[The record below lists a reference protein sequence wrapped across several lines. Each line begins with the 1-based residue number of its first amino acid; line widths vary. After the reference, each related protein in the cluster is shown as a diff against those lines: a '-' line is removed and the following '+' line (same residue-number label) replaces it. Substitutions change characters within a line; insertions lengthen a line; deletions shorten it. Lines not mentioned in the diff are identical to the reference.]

1 MTKDGVE
8 GVTGVSTHS
17 LRETSVGCSPVSTT
31 PHIASHLDKLNDPLA
46 PVRLPL
52 PNASLRGAFQERL
65 SGPLASLQVSKT
77 VSSNGTKD
85 LKRLVTSQSKGG
97 RSRVILSPGYKPSDL
112 NARLNSPHSL
122 SPKIACRHVSDK
134 ENNVLFN
141 TSMASEEGFDD
152 LWRSGANCHLD
163 SLEFVGNS
171 SSSCGSSSSS
181 TSSSSGGY
189 ANNNNLEIWP
199 LTSKSG
205 SGSSNSSSSES
216 DTVGHQWG
224 DTHQSGQQPCGVWS
238 ASHHGSPHERPTRV
252 TFTQHKSFGQQ
263 GHGISPKVSHCREK
277 YIPHVQLHHH
287 NIGQHDA
294 MPHTQGPPSYSEH
307 MNHNNHSDQHK
318 NPQHHVHHLQQPYH
332 GHTRQLSRT
341 SIKYPQHHQGGQHD
355 AVQNNEVEE
364 QPHHQHHRWQ
374 DGSHQIS
381 QHHAQDL
388 HSHQQHIEHQHSQHQ
403 QPHHP
408 SQENSPSLNHSSRHM
423 MHHSYQLPKSSQQSS
438 SSGPWF
444 STSSPSIP
452 HAFQQESTA
461 ADTSVLGMHSPHMS
475 SHRSRQIGSFFPN
488 LASSTCDW
496 GPTSQSNLVPHRTSV
511 SHSYPMCDWGPTSL
525 CGSANEDQPCV
536 QHLQDDG
543 AACQKSHSCSMESR
557 SCIPPISSSEPAR
570 TTLSSSLR
578 SCTTANEVL
587 EGVVKG
593 ESRGGVARK
602 WGVVLKALGDK
613 LVGWGRNDSSLHL
626 PQKLSSSFRL
636 SDQPSPSPPLNQ
648 DNMLPVPG
656 VRTAFGPYRKKIVVA
671 IYDYNPTE
679 IGDLPLR
686 KNEEYEVLQDAEEN
700 WWRMR
705 NRNGEE
711 GYAPSNYVK
720 EKASLGL
727 QQYDWYLGDATRQ
740 RAEFILKREEKEGC
754 FVVRNST
761 TTTGMYTLSV
771 YSKQPTPQVKHYHI
785 KREGDLYY
793 LSQSI
798 KCRTIPDLIFKH
810 KYNPGGLCTRL
821 RSPPTHGRQPPTT
834 AGISH
839 DKWEIDPNELN
850 LLEELG
856 SGQFG
861 VVRHGKLKCMD
872 VAVKMM
878 KEGTMSEEAF
888 IEEAKVMTQLQHT
901 NLVQLYGVCSRHRPI
916 YIVTEYLRYGSLL
929 LYLRQKEKHLIT
941 CSEQLLDMCLQV
953 CEGMAYLE
961 KQRFIHRDL
970 AARNCLV
977 GSQGVIKVGDFGL
990 ARYVV
995 DDEYAGSGGAKFPIK
1010 WAAPEVLNYMRFSSK
1025 SDVWA
1030 FGVLMWEVF
1039 TCGRMPYGKLRNA
1052 EVVDRVQSGQVLERP
1067 TYCPETVYEL
1077 MKLCWTHDVDRRP
1090 SFADM
1095 RCQIV
1100 EIQEA

>member
-1 MTKDGVE
+1 MTSPLVSRPPRSGAAPAGGQDPVSFSWRSSGASSPPQRRPSPSAEKESWNLRRSATIGQMRTTTTTTTKKKGKKFVAASSPSSSVLGTPPAPLSPPPPALSPPPQSGCQWQTTAGPQVRRRHVCRSQSLNLRRSPSGARRPTNVGVVFGAAANSGGPSTRHSSARLLALHQDSFRSAAMSPSQAVFFHDTNDYRHLLHHRPQGGLLTLAAHRHHQHPHTGVHSQHLTKSNSFVSSACWSSRDQSFPAGFRGPQE
-8 GVTGVSTHS
+8 KSTPGTLTCSRKRRSFVRPDVCRTLLRDSVADASDRTSPLGVPPPAPLARSSSAVDATSFGVTEASGRVLGRRAQRQNTATYASNDH
-17 LRETSVGCSPVSTT
+17 LVAPFPQTSSPRSW
-31 PHIASHLDKLNDPLA
+31 AEDP
-46 PVRLPL
+46 PPLPL
-52 PNASLRGAFQERL
+52 PRHADADAVTHDELYAEVAPPDRRVIFPPPARL
-65 SGPLASLQVSKT
+65 P
-77 VSSNGTKD
+77 
-85 LKRLVTSQSKGG
+85 
-97 RSRVILSPGYKPSDL
+97 RSRAKG
-112 NARLNSPHSL
+112 HSSCCPWL
-122 SPKIACRHVSDK
+122 GGGGGGGLATDMTCRPWRPNQD
-134 ENNVLFN
+134 
-141 TSMASEEGFDD
+141 TGGGGEEGKRKGIVAHSWTSCMAARALLQLCKVTLKTATSSCMLCPEVD
-152 LWRSGANCHLD
+152 RSG
-163 SLEFVGNS
+163 
-171 SSSCGSSSSS
+171 
-181 TSSSSGGY
+181 
-189 ANNNNLEIWP
+189 
-199 LTSKSG
+199 
-205 SGSSNSSSSES
+205 
-216 DTVGHQWG
+216 
-224 DTHQSGQQPCGVWS
+224 
-238 ASHHGSPHERPTRV
+238 RPRRY
-252 TFTQHKSFGQQ
+252 
-263 GHGISPKVSHCREK
+263 C
-277 YIPHVQLHHH
+277 Y
-287 NIGQHDA
+287 
-294 MPHTQGPPSYSEH
+294 
-307 MNHNNHSDQHK
+307 
-318 NPQHHVHHLQQPYH
+318 
-332 GHTRQLSRT
+332 
-341 SIKYPQHHQGGQHD
+341 
-355 AVQNNEVEE
+355 
-364 QPHHQHHRWQ
+364 
-374 DGSHQIS
+374 
-381 QHHAQDL
+381 
-388 HSHQQHIEHQHSQHQ
+388 
-403 QPHHP
+403 
-408 SQENSPSLNHSSRHM
+408 
-423 MHHSYQLPKSSQQSS
+423 
-438 SSGPWF
+438 
-444 STSSPSIP
+444 
-452 HAFQQESTA
+452 
-461 ADTSVLGMHSPHMS
+461 
-475 SHRSRQIGSFFPN
+475 
-488 LASSTCDW
+488 
-496 GPTSQSNLVPHRTSV
+496 
-511 SHSYPMCDWGPTSL
+511 
-525 CGSANEDQPCV
+525 
-536 QHLQDDG
+536 
-543 AACQKSHSCSMESR
+543 
-557 SCIPPISSSEPAR
+557 
-570 TTLSSSLR
+570 
-578 SCTTANEVL
+578 
-587 EGVVKG
+587 
-593 ESRGGVARK
+593 
-602 WGVVLKALGDK
+602 
-613 LVGWGRNDSSLHL
+613 
-626 PQKLSSSFRL
+626 
-636 SDQPSPSPPLNQ
+636 DQPSPSPPLNQ
-648 DNMLPVPG
+648 DNMLPYQVPG

>member
-1 MTKDGVE
+1 MASRNEEVLREAFMTKR
-8 GVTGVSTHS
+8 SQNK
-17 LRETSVGCSPVSTT
+17 SPFTPTNWKDRWFVLT
-31 PHIASHLDKLNDPLA
+31 PHNLIYYDGDRNSGRKREKGRVDLSKVWAVES
-46 PVRLPL
+46 VEY
-52 PNASLRGAFQERL
+52 SAFQ
-65 SGPLASLQVSKT
+65 
-77 VSSNGTKD
+77 KD
-85 LKRLVTSQSKGG
+85 LVFQLVYGSTADTESVTLYIAASSAHDHDDWLEHI
-97 RSRVILSPGYKPSDL
+97 RSL
-112 NARLNSPHSL
+112 
-122 SPKIACRHVSDK
+122 
-134 ENNVLFN
+134 
-141 TSMASEEGFDD
+141 
-152 LWRSGANCHLD
+152 
-163 SLEFVGNS
+163 VGNNTNLAEVFHKGALLRNQW
-171 SSSCGSSSSS
+171 SCCRGPKDAVAC
-181 TSSSSGGY
+181 TPVTWTR
-189 ANNNNLEIWP
+189 NNNATP
-199 LTSKSG
+199 
-205 SGSSNSSSSES
+205 
-216 DTVGHQWG
+216 
-224 DTHQSGQQPCGVWS
+224 
-238 ASHHGSPHERPTRV
+238 
-252 TFTQHKSFGQQ
+252 
-263 GHGISPKVSHCREK
+263 
-277 YIPHVQLHHH
+277 
-287 NIGQHDA
+287 
-294 MPHTQGPPSYSEH
+294 
-307 MNHNNHSDQHK
+307 
-318 NPQHHVHHLQQPYH
+318 
-332 GHTRQLSRT
+332 
-341 SIKYPQHHQGGQHD
+341 
-355 AVQNNEVEE
+355 
-364 QPHHQHHRWQ
+364 
-374 DGSHQIS
+374 
-381 QHHAQDL
+381 
-388 HSHQQHIEHQHSQHQ
+388 
-403 QPHHP
+403 
-408 SQENSPSLNHSSRHM
+408 
-423 MHHSYQLPKSSQQSS
+423 
-438 SSGPWF
+438 
-444 STSSPSIP
+444 
-452 HAFQQESTA
+452 
-461 ADTSVLGMHSPHMS
+461 
-475 SHRSRQIGSFFPN
+475 
-488 LASSTCDW
+488 
-496 GPTSQSNLVPHRTSV
+496 
-511 SHSYPMCDWGPTSL
+511 
-525 CGSANEDQPCV
+525 
-536 QHLQDDG
+536 
-543 AACQKSHSCSMESR
+543 
-557 SCIPPISSSEPAR
+557 
-570 TTLSSSLR
+570 
-578 SCTTANEVL
+578 
-587 EGVVKG
+587 
-593 ESRGGVARK
+593 
-602 WGVVLKALGDK
+602 
-613 LVGWGRNDSSLHL
+613 
-626 PQKLSSSFRL
+626 
-636 SDQPSPSPPLNQ
+636 DQPSPSPPLNQ
-648 DNMLPVPG
+648 DNMLPYQVPG

>member
-1 MTKDGVE
+1 MASRNEEVLREAFMTKR
-8 GVTGVSTHS
+8 SQNK
-17 LRETSVGCSPVSTT
+17 SPFTPTNWKDRWFVLT
-31 PHIASHLDKLNDPLA
+31 PHNLIYYDGDRNSGRKREKGRVDLSKVWAVES
-46 PVRLPL
+46 VEY
-52 PNASLRGAFQERL
+52 SAFQ
-65 SGPLASLQVSKT
+65 
-77 VSSNGTKD
+77 KD
-85 LKRLVTSQSKGG
+85 LVFQLVYGSTADTESVTLYIAASSAHDHDDWLEHIRSLVGNNTNLAEVFHKGALLRNQWSCCRG
-97 RSRVILSPGYKPSDL
+97 PKDAVACTPVTWTRNNNATPGMLCPEVD
-112 NARLNSPHSL
+112 
-122 SPKIACRHVSDK
+122 
-134 ENNVLFN
+134 
-141 TSMASEEGFDD
+141 
-152 LWRSGANCHLD
+152 RSG
-163 SLEFVGNS
+163 
-171 SSSCGSSSSS
+171 
-181 TSSSSGGY
+181 
-189 ANNNNLEIWP
+189 
-199 LTSKSG
+199 
-205 SGSSNSSSSES
+205 
-216 DTVGHQWG
+216 
-224 DTHQSGQQPCGVWS
+224 
-238 ASHHGSPHERPTRV
+238 RPRRY
-252 TFTQHKSFGQQ
+252 
-263 GHGISPKVSHCREK
+263 C
-277 YIPHVQLHHH
+277 Y
-287 NIGQHDA
+287 
-294 MPHTQGPPSYSEH
+294 
-307 MNHNNHSDQHK
+307 
-318 NPQHHVHHLQQPYH
+318 
-332 GHTRQLSRT
+332 
-341 SIKYPQHHQGGQHD
+341 
-355 AVQNNEVEE
+355 
-364 QPHHQHHRWQ
+364 
-374 DGSHQIS
+374 
-381 QHHAQDL
+381 
-388 HSHQQHIEHQHSQHQ
+388 
-403 QPHHP
+403 
-408 SQENSPSLNHSSRHM
+408 
-423 MHHSYQLPKSSQQSS
+423 
-438 SSGPWF
+438 
-444 STSSPSIP
+444 
-452 HAFQQESTA
+452 
-461 ADTSVLGMHSPHMS
+461 
-475 SHRSRQIGSFFPN
+475 
-488 LASSTCDW
+488 
-496 GPTSQSNLVPHRTSV
+496 
-511 SHSYPMCDWGPTSL
+511 
-525 CGSANEDQPCV
+525 
-536 QHLQDDG
+536 
-543 AACQKSHSCSMESR
+543 
-557 SCIPPISSSEPAR
+557 
-570 TTLSSSLR
+570 
-578 SCTTANEVL
+578 
-587 EGVVKG
+587 
-593 ESRGGVARK
+593 
-602 WGVVLKALGDK
+602 
-613 LVGWGRNDSSLHL
+613 
-626 PQKLSSSFRL
+626 
-636 SDQPSPSPPLNQ
+636 DQPSPSPPLNQ
-648 DNMLPVPG
+648 DNMLPYQVPG

>member
-1 MTKDGVE
+1 MASRNEEVLREAFMTKR
-8 GVTGVSTHS
+8 SQNK
-17 LRETSVGCSPVSTT
+17 SPFTPTNWKDRWFVLT
-31 PHIASHLDKLNDPLA
+31 PHNLIYYDGDRNSGRKREKGRVDLSKVWAVES
-46 PVRLPL
+46 VEY
-52 PNASLRGAFQERL
+52 SAFQ
-65 SGPLASLQVSKT
+65 
-77 VSSNGTKD
+77 KD
-85 LKRLVTSQSKGG
+85 LVFQLVYGSTADTESVTLYIAASSAHDHDDWLEHIRSLVGNNTNLAEVFHKGALLRNQWSCCRG
-97 RSRVILSPGYKPSDL
+97 PKDAVACTPVTWTRNNNATPGMLCPEVD
-112 NARLNSPHSL
+112 
-122 SPKIACRHVSDK
+122 
-134 ENNVLFN
+134 
-141 TSMASEEGFDD
+141 
-152 LWRSGANCHLD
+152 RSG
-163 SLEFVGNS
+163 
-171 SSSCGSSSSS
+171 
-181 TSSSSGGY
+181 
-189 ANNNNLEIWP
+189 
-199 LTSKSG
+199 
-205 SGSSNSSSSES
+205 
-216 DTVGHQWG
+216 
-224 DTHQSGQQPCGVWS
+224 
-238 ASHHGSPHERPTRV
+238 RPRRY
-252 TFTQHKSFGQQ
+252 
-263 GHGISPKVSHCREK
+263 C
-277 YIPHVQLHHH
+277 Y
-287 NIGQHDA
+287 
-294 MPHTQGPPSYSEH
+294 
-307 MNHNNHSDQHK
+307 
-318 NPQHHVHHLQQPYH
+318 
-332 GHTRQLSRT
+332 
-341 SIKYPQHHQGGQHD
+341 
-355 AVQNNEVEE
+355 
-364 QPHHQHHRWQ
+364 
-374 DGSHQIS
+374 
-381 QHHAQDL
+381 
-388 HSHQQHIEHQHSQHQ
+388 
-403 QPHHP
+403 
-408 SQENSPSLNHSSRHM
+408 
-423 MHHSYQLPKSSQQSS
+423 
-438 SSGPWF
+438 
-444 STSSPSIP
+444 
-452 HAFQQESTA
+452 
-461 ADTSVLGMHSPHMS
+461 
-475 SHRSRQIGSFFPN
+475 
-488 LASSTCDW
+488 
-496 GPTSQSNLVPHRTSV
+496 
-511 SHSYPMCDWGPTSL
+511 
-525 CGSANEDQPCV
+525 
-536 QHLQDDG
+536 
-543 AACQKSHSCSMESR
+543 
-557 SCIPPISSSEPAR
+557 
-570 TTLSSSLR
+570 
-578 SCTTANEVL
+578 
-587 EGVVKG
+587 
-593 ESRGGVARK
+593 
-602 WGVVLKALGDK
+602 
-613 LVGWGRNDSSLHL
+613 
-626 PQKLSSSFRL
+626 
-636 SDQPSPSPPLNQ
+636 DQPSPSPPLNQ
-648 DNMLPVPG
+648 DNMLP
-656 VRTAFGPYRKKIVVA
+656 KKIVVA

>member
-1 MTKDGVE
+1 MASRNEEVLREAFMTKR
-8 GVTGVSTHS
+8 SQNK
-17 LRETSVGCSPVSTT
+17 SPFTPTNWKDRWFVLT
-31 PHIASHLDKLNDPLA
+31 PHNLIYYDGDRNSGRKREKGRVDLSKVWAVES
-46 PVRLPL
+46 VEY
-52 PNASLRGAFQERL
+52 SAFQ
-65 SGPLASLQVSKT
+65 
-77 VSSNGTKD
+77 KD
-85 LKRLVTSQSKGG
+85 LVFQLVYGSTADTESVTLYIAASSAHDHDDWLEHI
-97 RSRVILSPGYKPSDL
+97 RSL
-112 NARLNSPHSL
+112 
-122 SPKIACRHVSDK
+122 
-134 ENNVLFN
+134 
-141 TSMASEEGFDD
+141 
-152 LWRSGANCHLD
+152 
-163 SLEFVGNS
+163 VGNNTNLAEVFHKGALLRNQW
-171 SSSCGSSSSS
+171 SCCRGPKDAVAC
-181 TSSSSGGY
+181 TPVTWTR
-189 ANNNNLEIWP
+189 NNNATP
-199 LTSKSG
+199 
-205 SGSSNSSSSES
+205 
-216 DTVGHQWG
+216 
-224 DTHQSGQQPCGVWS
+224 
-238 ASHHGSPHERPTRV
+238 
-252 TFTQHKSFGQQ
+252 
-263 GHGISPKVSHCREK
+263 
-277 YIPHVQLHHH
+277 
-287 NIGQHDA
+287 
-294 MPHTQGPPSYSEH
+294 
-307 MNHNNHSDQHK
+307 
-318 NPQHHVHHLQQPYH
+318 
-332 GHTRQLSRT
+332 
-341 SIKYPQHHQGGQHD
+341 
-355 AVQNNEVEE
+355 
-364 QPHHQHHRWQ
+364 
-374 DGSHQIS
+374 
-381 QHHAQDL
+381 
-388 HSHQQHIEHQHSQHQ
+388 
-403 QPHHP
+403 
-408 SQENSPSLNHSSRHM
+408 
-423 MHHSYQLPKSSQQSS
+423 
-438 SSGPWF
+438 
-444 STSSPSIP
+444 
-452 HAFQQESTA
+452 
-461 ADTSVLGMHSPHMS
+461 
-475 SHRSRQIGSFFPN
+475 
-488 LASSTCDW
+488 
-496 GPTSQSNLVPHRTSV
+496 
-511 SHSYPMCDWGPTSL
+511 
-525 CGSANEDQPCV
+525 
-536 QHLQDDG
+536 
-543 AACQKSHSCSMESR
+543 
-557 SCIPPISSSEPAR
+557 
-570 TTLSSSLR
+570 
-578 SCTTANEVL
+578 
-587 EGVVKG
+587 
-593 ESRGGVARK
+593 
-602 WGVVLKALGDK
+602 
-613 LVGWGRNDSSLHL
+613 
-626 PQKLSSSFRL
+626 
-636 SDQPSPSPPLNQ
+636 DQPSPSPPLNQ